1 MMCSIWKDKGEADV
15 RFLTENNPS
24 KARVDQP
31 LKNKREKPV
40 NPEPSPWQNSFQK

>member
-1 MMCSIWKDKGEADV
+1 MRSIWKDKGEADI
-15 RFLTENNPS
+15 RFLTENNAS

-40 NPEPSPWQNSFQK
+40 NQELSP